1 LALWWHSAKNF
12 NEIKEISGG
21 EGRESNPPATA
32 MAARPVLKTGGATGP
47 LPPPSPNIQGFFS
60 AMMQSGSLTLVQ
72 LWHNVSGH
80 ALDLARRDAMMP
92 ILLERAS

>member
-1 LALWWHSAKNF
+1 
-12 NEIKEISGG
+12 
-21 EGRESNPPATA
+21 
-32 MAARPVLKTGGATGP
+32 
-47 LPPPSPNIQGFFS
+47 
-60 AMMQSGSLTLVQ
+60 MMQSGSLTLVQ